1 MKNEAYIYIY
11 IYIYIYYTPTKYNI
25 ISHDWKYINN
35 QLFLADFEKIN
46 WNQVL
51 QLNQNINF

>member
-1 MKNEAYIYIY
+1 M
-11 IYIYIYYTPTKYNI
+11 TGSTLI
-25 ISHDWKYINN
+25 ISFI
-35 QLFLADFEKIN
+35 LADFEKIN